1 MLKWRCIL
9 AILAIS
15 LASACGIKQA
25 FGDSDAKISVFH
37 ADLDDERFDE
47 IWKETSPMF
56 RKSGSEKEFQQL
68 LAAVHRKLG
77 KVQSS
82 KQNNWRMNTTP
93 QGTFV
98 MVARDTKFEKGSAQ
112 ESFTYVR
119 EGEELLLAG
128 YNINSAALIIN

>member
-1 MLKWRCIL
+1 MFKWRFIL
-9 AILAIS
+9 AMLALI
-15 LASACGIKQA
+15 LASACGVKQA

-37 ADLDDERFDE
+37 ADLDSERFDE
-47 IWKETSPMF
+47 IWKETSPVF
-56 RKSGSEKEFQQL
+56 RKATSEKEFQQL

-77 KVQSS
+77 KVESS
-82 KQNNWRMNTTP
+82 EQNNWRMNTTP

-98 MVARDTKFEKGSAQ
+98 MIARNTKFEKGAAQ
-112 ESFTYVR
+112 ETFTYKR